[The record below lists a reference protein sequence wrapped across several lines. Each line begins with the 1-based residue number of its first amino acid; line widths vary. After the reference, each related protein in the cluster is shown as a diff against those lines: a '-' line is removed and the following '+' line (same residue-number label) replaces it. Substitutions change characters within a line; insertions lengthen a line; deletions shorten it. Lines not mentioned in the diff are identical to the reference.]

1 MKLVAD
7 NSQPGLLVNPDW
19 QAGQPGTF
27 AVIMGASR
35 YRWLAGGGDNV
46 AAETYGLGQL
56 AVSAL
61 TAFEWFRWLTSVYS
75 FAEAPL
81 ARCWLMLAPTA
92 AEQATESGLA
102 DYPAEPTF
110 DNCRKALGYWWDTMR
125 SLPAAAAS
133 RSRAL
138 FFFSGHGIEIYQDK
152 QILLP
157 CDYLCPPARSWNDAI
172 STENLKRALA
182 SLAVPSQFFFLDA
195 CRNGNAELR
204 RKVVNGSSILNE
216 DQSDLVNPDLVAPL
230 MYATSSGQQAFQ
242 QPDPGKGLSLFGSAL
257 LDGLNGKPEITLVH
271 HDPDYA
277 VNLYAL
283 QAFVKQRV
291 RELLAKAGENVR
303 QPVQMSGVVDDATVT
318 FLKPYTI
325 RAWRT
330 NLEGGFARD
339 TALDKRFGAPAA
351 AVPKELPSDLPTAF
365 DPPPALIQQY
375 QSGDASAGHQ
385 IFGSEDVTEL
395 WLPSNLSVYAIG
407 AKNWITFPF
416 LTIHR
421 IERTTGSSG
430 SNGAARSYRVEI
442 AFTIPDQAGYWLEI
456 RSAHDKIWGCVLPS
470 PTRFD
475 HAGLGLTEPIHFLLD
490 FDAASSGAF
499 PAEFTRFEASLATSN
514 PGPLGEAARLW
525 QKYRNGD
532 LGEAIRVFEED
543 ASNLREIVRAKLDDP
558 LAALVAAVVLM
569 RGRRSD
575 LLNDWLF
582 NLANWFPQLPDG
594 CILWSEHLMRKQA
607 ASDQEKQGSARS
619 LSLLA
624 SRPLPFTSE
633 GFSYASRLVRLFTG
647 IKSSYAGEFVAPL
660 YLLADRLEQA
670 VPYLRPGGLF
680 TTYSEMQ
687 PLTGPNLL
695 GLDSHP

>member
-27 AVIMGASR
+27 AVIIGASR

-61 TAFEWFRWLTSVYS
+61 TAFEWFRWLTTAYT

-92 AEQATESGLA
+92 AEQAFESNLA

-110 DNCRKALGYWWDTMR
+110 DNCRKALAYWWDTMR

-157 CDYLCPPARSWNDAI
+157 SDYLCPPARSWNDAI

-195 CRNGNAELR
+195 CRNGNADLR

-216 DQSDLVNPDLVAPL
+216 EQSDLVNPDLVAPL

-257 LDGLNGKPEITLVH
+257 LDGLNGKPEISLVH

-283 QAFVKQRV
+283 QAFVKNRV
-291 RELLAKAGENVR
+291 RELLAQAGENVR

-330 NLEGGFARD
+330 NLEGGFAREAASD
-339 TALDKRFGAPAA
+339 WGPGAPVA
-351 AVPKELPSDLPTAF
+351 AVVKDLPTALP
-365 DPPPALIQQY
+365 DIIEPSPELNQLY
-375 QSGDASAGHQ
+375 RTGDFNAGHE

-416 LTIHR
+416 LTIRR
-421 IERTTGSSG
+421 IERNSSG

-442 AFTIPDQAGYWLEI
+442 AFTIPDQVGYWLEI

-470 PTRFD
+470 PIRVD
-475 HAGLGLTEPIHFLLD
+475 HAGIPLSEPIHFLLD
-490 FDAASSGAF
+490 FDAAPSGAF
-499 PAEFTRFEASLATSN
+499 PAELTRFEAYLATSN
-514 PGPLGEAARLW
+514 EGGLGEAARLW

-532 LGEAIRVFEED
+532 LGEAIRVFEKD
-543 ASNLREIVRAKLDDP
+543 ASDLREIVRTKLDDP

-575 LLNDWLF
+575 LLNDWLL
-582 NLANWFPQLPDG
+582 NLANWFPRLPDG
-594 CILWSEHLMRKQA
+594 NALWSEHLMRKQTP
-607 ASDQEKQGSARS
+607 SDQEKQDSARS

-624 SRPLPFTSE
+624 KRPLPFTSE
-633 GFSYASRLVRLFTG
+633 GFSYASRLARLFTG
-647 IKSSYAGEFVAPL
+647 IKSSYAAEFGGS
-660 YLLADRLEQA
+660 LLQLANRLEQA

-680 TTYSEMQ
+680 TAYSEME
-687 PLTGPNLL
+687 PLTGPTLL